1 LIDRFVGFQIIQT
14 VSAKQVS
21 PDVVIAMSGISKI
34 FVGEIVELA
43 LGVRDCLG
51 ETGALQPKHLR
62 EAYRLFGN
70 QNRNASS
77 AKSKPNSLF

>member
-70 QNRNASS
+70 QNRIASS
-77 AKSKPNSLF
+77 TKSKPNSLF